1 MDNQIYNI
9 INDMSEV
16 LNVAQ
21 MKKLQEVLIEG
32 LVTLQAKTKENDNN
46 AYLDMFLTAKR
57 IEGCSERTIEY

>member
-21 MKKLQEVLIEG
+21 MKKITG
-32 LVTLQAKTKENDNN
+32 S
-46 AYLDMFLTAKR
+46 AY
-57 IEGCSERTIEY
+57 

>member
-21 MKKLQEVLIEG
+21 MKKLQEVLIER
-32 LVTLQAKTKENDNN
+32 LVTQQARPEESDN
-46 AYLDMFLTAKR
+46 AEYLDMF
-57 IEGCSERTIEY
+57 

>member
-21 MKKLQEVLIEG
+21 MKKLQEVLIER
-32 LVTLQAKTKENDNN
+32 LVTQQAKTEENDNN

-57 IEGCSERTIEY
+57 IEGCSE